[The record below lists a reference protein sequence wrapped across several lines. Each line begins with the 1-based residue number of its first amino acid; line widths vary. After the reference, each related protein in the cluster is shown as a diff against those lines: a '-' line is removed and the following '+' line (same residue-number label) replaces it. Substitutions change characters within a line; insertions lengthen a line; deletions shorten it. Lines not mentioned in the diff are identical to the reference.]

1 MDEQPKVVQAAHKCL
16 FFSSCIPAEP
26 PVSSAMRNASCSFYP
41 KITGACE
48 DIISS
53 RYVYG
58 DPGFLRGSESLNAR
72 FNGYLKAGFI
82 SEGCQFYIKEMA
94 CRYLFPLCDTSLN
107 KPRAQGICRKT
118 CQFVIYGKCA
128 KELDRLRPIAEA
140 GTEPGFDANLINCTT
155 YPAANGGEAPECYQ
169 HHALPGDYL

>member
-1 MDEQPKVVQAAHKCL
+1 MP

-26 PVSSAMRNASCSFYP
+26 QVSSDMRKASCSFYP
-41 KITGACE
+41 NITGACE

-58 DPGFLRGSESLNAR
+58 DSGALSGSEGVNAR
-72 FNGYLKAGFI
+72 FDSYLKAGFI
-82 SEGCQFYIKEMA
+82 SEGCKSFFKDVV

-107 KPRAQGICRKT
+107 KPLAQGICRKT

-128 KELDRLRPIAEA
+128 KELDALRVIAKR
-140 GTEPGFDANLINCTT
+140 EPDFDENLINCTT